1 LATPGAQSP
10 GHHVAELALWLGRRD
25 DPERVAAALRFADP
39 PLLFAGGSPRG
50 ALRDGARLVE
60 WDDPAVVLCALEPRE
75 TGVTWLRL
83 LNMSDAMRS
92 VQVRWNGEGRLSPI
106 DLRGRPIDVGV
117 DASQDVR
124 LALRP
129 WQLASLRAG

>member
-1 LATPGAQSP
+1 
-10 GHHVAELALWLGRRD
+10 
-25 DPERVAAALRFADP
+25 
-39 PLLFAGGSPRG
+39 
-50 ALRDGARLVE
+50 
-60 WDDPAVVLCALEPRE
+60 
-75 TGVTWLRL
+75 
-83 LNMSDAMRS
+83 MRS

-129 WQLASLRAG
+129 WELASLRAG